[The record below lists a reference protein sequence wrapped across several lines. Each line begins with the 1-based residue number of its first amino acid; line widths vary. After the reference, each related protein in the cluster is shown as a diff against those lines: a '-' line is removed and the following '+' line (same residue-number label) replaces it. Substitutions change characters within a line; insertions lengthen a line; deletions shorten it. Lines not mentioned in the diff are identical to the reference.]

1 VSRRSKDS
9 RSIRTSAAESR
20 ESLERVSSAT
30 PSEIANPKESFIQK
44 ITRKGSSG
52 KFNMPWKDRAGLF
65 SKKGDAASQ
74 GDIDEDGGTE
84 IHLGKSFESA
94 VSSTPSADKPPSKG
108 SLSFSFMRKSRKDK
122 AASECSEK
130 ASETGDEEN
139 SEA

>member
-1 VSRRSKDS
+1 MSRRSKDS

-84 IHLGKSFESA
+84 IHLGKSYDST
-94 VSSTPSADKPPSKG
+94 VSSTPSADKPSSKG
-108 SLSFSFMRKSRKDK
+108 SLSFSFMRKSRRDK

-130 ASETGDEEN
+130 ASETGDE